1 MGTAIETISLNDKI
15 SKVKGVGDKVAEKF
29 LRLGVENIKDLA
41 FYWPKRVIDLSDP
54 KPFNQLKIGEKAVV
68 CGRLRDIKME
78 MRHGSRQKH
87 TTANLYNEEG
97 LDIPITWF
105 NQGYLAST
113 LRHNERVLIYG
124 DVRWDFK
131 KKKKTFWN
139 PKIEKN
145 EGILTIYPETK
156 GLNSKFISKIF
167 QNIEL
172 DKKDFPDI
180 FNSQNLNLPEFYE
193 AIEQIH
199 NPRSAASWHL
209 AQKRLKLNEL
219 IFLFYFLKKKDR
231 EEQKINSYNLKAPQ
245 EILKNFVDSLPFKL
259 TNGQKLAAWSIIKS
273 FEANYPI
280 HQLLL
285 GDVGTGKTV
294 VAALAAIPA
303 LTINKKVLWLAPTQ
317 VLASQLHSRLSELLE
332 PLGIKPE
339 LATSKTKPNLKE
351 QFFVGTHSL
360 INAEFNQEDLGLII
374 IDEQHRFGVKQR
386 ESLGQAKNGFAPHT
400 LTMTATPIPRSLAM
414 SIWGERKLAVLT
426 DRPSAQQPIKT
437 IICRQRDKIK
447 TKLEEQIKSGRQAFV
462 VAPRIDGVETDD
474 ENLSRLSLE
483 DLQKIYKKMLP
494 EAKIAI
500 YHGKQKPDEQAE
512 IMEKFLKGET
522 DILIATSII
531 EVGIDVPNATVVVI
545 EDAHWFGLAQLHQ
558 IRGRV
563 GRGKHP
569 GTCFIVS
576 KGEDEEIA
584 ERLKYFASINDGFKL
599 AEMDLKL
606 RGPGDLLGTK
616 QSGIPP
622 LKLANFFDD
631 ELITI
636 AKNISENI
644 LDNPPESL
652 SQFLRLYE

>member
-1 MGTAIETISLNDKI
+1 MSTATTTISLSDKI
-15 SKVKGVGDKVAEKF
+15 SRIKGVGEKVAEKF
-29 LRLGVENIKDLA
+29 LRLGIENIHDLV
-41 FYWPKRVIDLSDP
+41 FYWPKRVIDLSNP
-54 KPFNQLKIGEKAVV
+54 KSFSSLRIGEKVAV
-68 CGRLRDIKME
+68 CGRLRDIKIE
-78 MRHGSRQKH
+78 RRRGTSQRHTS
-87 TTANLYNEEG
+87 ANLYNEEG

-105 NQGYLAST
+105 NQGYLANT
-113 LRHNERVLIYG
+113 LRHNERVVIYG

-139 PKIEKN
+139 PKIEKS

-172 DKKDFPDI
+172 DKNNFPDI
-180 FNSQNLNLPEFYE
+180 FNSKNLNLPEFYE
-193 AIEQIH
+193 AIGQIH
-199 NPRSAASWHL
+199 SPHSATSWHL
-209 AQKRLKLNEL
+209 AHKRLKLNEL

-231 EEQKINSYNLKAPQ
+231 EERKINSYNLKAPQ
-245 EILKNFVDSLPFKL
+245 EILKKFVDSLPFKL

-273 FEANYPI
+273 FESNYPI

-317 VLASQLHSRLSELLE
+317 VLANQLHNRLSELLK

-339 LATSKTKPNLKE
+339 LATSKTKPNLEE

-360 INAEFNQEDLGLII
+360 INAQFNQEDLGLII

-386 ESLGQAKNGFAPHT
+386 ESLSQPKNGFAPHT

-437 IICRQRDKIK
+437 IICKERDKI
-447 TKLEEQIKSGRQAFV
+447 TAKLKEQIKSGRQAFI
-462 VAPRIDGVETDD
+462 VAPRIDGVETND
-474 ENLSRLSLE
+474 ESLSRLSLD

-500 YHGKQKPDEQAE
+500 YHGKQKPDEQAK
-512 IMEKFLKGET
+512 IMDNFLAGKT
-522 DILIATSII
+522 NILIATSII
-531 EVGIDVPNATVVVI
+531 EVGIDVPNATVVII

-569 GTCFIVS
+569 GICFIVS

-584 ERLKYFASINDGFKL
+584 ERLKYFTSIDDGFKL

-606 RGPGDLLGTK
+606 RGPGNLLGTK
-616 QSGIPP
+616 QSGLPP
-622 LKLANFFDD
+622 LKLADFFDE
-631 ELITI
+631 ELIAI
-636 AKNISENI
+636 AKNIAENI
-644 LDNPPESL
+644 LDNPPKNL
-652 SQFLRLYE
+652 SQFLNLYK